1 MIICLGRPLPERLDA
16 TDPGVM
22 TPRDTR
28 LPLYAVLLQV
38 GFAKPASSPKPLVRS
53 YRTVSP
59 LPAAL
64 RSLARAK
71 ARWRFVFCCTF
82 RGLAPPGGYPAPCPV
97 EFGLS
102 SSEALVHRVKRQ
114 LRVPHPR
121 SPGRLGAQ
129 DTIQCFVD
137 QLIGA
142 DVGFPPHRNVLEFGD
157 LCRRMARLEV
167 QRLQA
172 LVLDAVLPRHLPH
185 HELGVH
191 VHFECL

>member
-38 GFAKPASSPKPLVRS
+38 GFAKPAPSPGPLVRS

-59 LPAAL
+59 LPAAP
-64 RSLARAK
+64 RLATE

-82 RGLAPPGGYPAPCPV
+82 RGLAPPGDYPAPCPV

-102 SSEALVHRVKRQ
+102 SAEALVHRVSGSFGFLDRDHLGDSDPRTRSSVSLTSWSARTFASRRTDTY
-114 LRVPHPR
+114 LR
-121 SPGRLGAQ
+121 
-129 DTIQCFVD
+129 
-137 QLIGA
+137 
-142 DVGFPPHRNVLEFGD
+142 
-157 LCRRMARLEV
+157 
-167 QRLQA
+167 
-172 LVLDAVLPRHLPH
+172 
-185 HELGVH
+185 
-191 VHFECL
+191 